1 MIDYNIPTVNKL
13 CRKIN
18 DYPAILKSG
27 LPSIGSIVK
36 RFGYG
41 FTQAYIE
48 GWIVNLREFVNVG
61 KQMTDQQTMDTAI
74 LILDEYKSLTIAD
87 INYIFNSAK
96 KGKYGQFYDR
106 LDGQMILG
114 WFDKHFSERCEAAA
128 NASIRESESYK
139 RESRNFSFERINGL
153 SQKKRFE

>member
-1 MIDYNIPTVNKL
+1 MKDFNIPEVNKL

-18 DYPAILKSG
+18 DYPAILNSG
-27 LPSIGSIVK
+27 LPTLGSVVK
-36 RFGYG
+36 RFGFE

-61 KQMTDQQTMDTAI
+61 KKMTDMQTMETAM
-74 LILDEYKSLTIAD
+74 LILDEYRAITIAD
-87 INYIFNSAK
+87 INFIFNSAK

-106 LDGQMILG
+106 LDGQMILS
-114 WFDKHFSERCEAAA
+114 WFEKHFSERCEAAA
-128 NASIRESESYK
+128 NASIRESERFKS
-139 RESRNFSFERINGL
+139 ESRTSSFEDVTGL